1 MNLRRL
7 WSAGSALA
15 LAATAVT
22 AFAVVSAPV
31 PAAAATNDFRG
42 VNWADQRDNFVNDTL
57 VLGGLST
64 SDSYATTVA
73 KANAV
78 LTGFQNNLNAN
89 TLRIPVNY
97 PTVSGSYW
105 ASYRGVVDAAVS
117 KGFKV
122 IMSYWE
128 SSSAHDGLVD
138 NTTQFW
144 SMWQTI
150 VNAYGATPAVYF
162 EPMNEPYGYSD
173 TNWKNLAAQWL
184 ATYPSVPKGRIVVS
198 GAGFNTNLITIG
210 SDSRFDGTLISRHTY
225 RFFNNDYTT
234 EAQFANGMVSSVGS
248 YANRVIVTEW
258 GSHMT
263 DGRNYDVPSSTD
275 AQVSFVRGTAAA
287 LRYLGLGSVYW
298 PGVRIDD
305 HYSLQNLSG
314 SGTSLTLT
322 TTNQS
327 GKDMLQYSWGM
338 NVSVANPPVYTPS
351 TTYRITNR
359 NSGKVIDVISAS
371 TANNAEIK
379 QWTWNGGANQK
390 WSFADA
396 GGGYFRITNLNSG
409 KCLDVAG
416 ASTADGA
423 NIIQYTCGTGTNQQW
438 QWAAIGSFF
447 QIKARHSGKCLDVVS
462 SGTGDGA
469 DIQQFTCGS
478 GTNQQ
483 WSRTVS

>member
-1 MNLRRL
+1 MKLRRL
-7 WSAGSALA
+7 GSAG
-15 LAATAVT
+15 TA
-22 AFAVVSAPV
+22 AVVAAAVLAGPV
-31 PAAAATNDFRG
+31 SPTPAQAATNDFRG

-64 SDSYATTVA
+64 SDSYSTTVA

-89 TLRIPVNY
+89 TLRIPVNF
-97 PTVSGSYW
+97 PTVSGAYW
-105 ASYRGVVDAAVS
+105 NSYRGVVDAAVS

-128 SSSAHDGLVD
+128 AANSRDGFVD

-150 VNAYGATPAVYF
+150 VGAYGGTAAVYF
-162 EPMNEPYGYSD
+162 EPMNEPHGYSAAD
-173 TNWKNLAAQWL
+173 WKNLAAQWL
-184 ATYPSVPKGRIVVS
+184 STFPSVPRGRIVVS
-198 GAGFNTNLITIG
+198 GAGFNTNLVTIG
-210 SDSRFDGTLISRHTY
+210 SDTRFDGTLISRHTY
-225 RFFNNDYTT
+225 RFFNNDFTT
-234 EAQFANGMVSSVGS
+234 EEQFANGMVSSVGS

-263 DGRNYDVPSSTD
+263 DGRNYNVPSSSD

-287 LRYLGLGSVYW
+287 LRFLGIGSVYW
-298 PGVRIDD
+298 PGVRINDT
-305 HYSLQNLSG
+305 YSLQNLAG
-314 SGTSLTLT
+314 SGTGLTLT

-327 GKDMLQYSWGM
+327 GKNLLQYSWGM
-338 NVSVANPPVYTPS
+338 AVNVTNPPVYTPA
-351 TTYRITNR
+351 TYYRITNR

-379 QWTWNGGANQK
+379 QWTWNSGANQK
-390 WSFADA
+390 WSFVDA
-396 GGGYFRITNLNSG
+396 GGGYFRVVNLNSG
-409 KCLDVAG
+409 RCLDVAG

-423 NIIQYTCGTGTNQQW
+423 NVIQFTCGSGTNQQW
-438 QWAAIGSFF
+438 QWAATGSFF
-447 QIKARHSGKCLDVVS
+447 QLRARHSGKCLDVVG